1 MDSKSG
7 MLDRAISRANL
18 LLLSAGGMI
27 GSSWLFSPFISA
39 KMAGPFALY
48 AWVLATIF
56 MLFIAL
62 PLCELGT
69 IFPMAGGIVNYPSIT
84 HGSGMG
90 FIFGWVTWLAYV
102 VCAPIEVQAV
112 MQYASYYFPELV
124 DTSKAG
130 FHLSSQGFIY
140 SFIILFLVMVLNSYG
155 VRLFTRCNRIISV
168 FKFIVPILAILAF
181 FTVSPSLF
189 QHIEFHIPKASDW
202 SSIFSTLSFG
212 GIAFAYTGFQ
222 NGLLMAGEVKDPNK
236 AIPLSILGAVLIGFL
251 IYFSLQWS
259 FLTAVP
265 DSAINNGWHELTFT
279 GQSSPLVGLA
289 GVLGLGWIASL
300 LMVDASVSPLGTSL
314 VYTGVT
320 ARILYAIGRNHE
332 VPARFATLNKYKV
345 PFFALCV
352 NFIVGICSFLP
363 FSGWQDMVVFL
374 SSCSILSYLIG
385 PVCLV
390 AICSHHPKL
399 RKGFFLKGAKWVCF
413 FSFYSAMLMLLW
425 CGFAILWKLS
435 VAIGF
440 GVLLHLSVNREGLP
454 FKNLVWIFILMA
466 SLLLLAYFNEHGGN
480 GLLKSPLDILCLLPI
495 SYFLLKFSELIAF
508 NRDIEIL
515 PEHIRMHFNGNS
527 GNM

>member
-1 MDSKSG
+1 

-48 AWVLATIF
+48 AWIIATVF

-112 MQYASYYFPELV
+112 MQYASYYFPHLV
-124 DTSKAG
+124 DTSKVG
-130 FHLSSQGFIY
+130 FHLSYWGFLC
-140 SFIILFLVMVLNSYG
+140 SFIVLFLVMILNSYG
-155 VRLFTRCNRIISV
+155 VRLFTRCNRIISI
-168 FKFIVPILAILAF
+168 FKFIVPIVAIIAF
-181 FTVSPSLF
+181 FTVSPSLLN
-189 QHIEFHIPKASDW
+189 HIEFHQPTAKQWTD
-202 SSIFSTLSFG
+202 IFSALSFG

-222 NGLLMAGEVKDPNK
+222 NGLLMAGEAKEPNK
-236 AIPLSILGAVLIGFL
+236 AIPLSVLGAVIIGFL

-259 FLTAVP
+259 FLTSVP
-265 DSAINNGWHELTFT
+265 DTAMSNGWSSLSFV

-289 GVLGLGWIASL
+289 GILGLGWVASL
-300 LMVDASVSPLGTSL
+300 LLIDASVSPLGTSL

-320 ARILYAIGRNHE
+320 ARILYAMGKNHE
-332 VPARFATLNKYKV
+332 VPAKFATLNKYKI
-345 PFFALCV
+345 PFFALCI
-352 NFIVGICSFLP
+352 NFIVGMCSFMP

-385 PVCLV
+385 PVCLA
-390 AICSHHPKL
+390 AIYTHHPQL
-399 RKGFFLKGAKWVCF
+399 RKGFYLYGAKWICF
-413 FSFYSAMLMLLW
+413 LSFYSAMLMLLW

-435 VAIGF
+435 VAIGIGF
-440 GVLLHLSVNREGLP
+440 IIHLSVNREGLP
-454 FKNLVWIFILMA
+454 FKNLAWIFCLMF
-466 SLLLLAYFNEHGGN
+466 SLMVLSYQQVNSSLEIVKLPFFN
-480 GLLKSPLDILCLLPI
+480 ILCLLPI
-495 SYFLLKFSELIAF
+495 SYMLLKFSEQIAF
-508 NRDIEIL
+508 NSSIEIL
-515 PEHIRMHFNGNS
+515 PEHIRMHFNTNS
-527 GNM
+527 VNIE